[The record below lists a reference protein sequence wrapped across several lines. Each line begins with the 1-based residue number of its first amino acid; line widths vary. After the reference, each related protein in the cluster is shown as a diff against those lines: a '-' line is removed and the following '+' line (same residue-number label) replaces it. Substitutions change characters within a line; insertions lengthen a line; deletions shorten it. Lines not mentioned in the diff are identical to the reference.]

1 MIGLPSEWFDE
12 NPRGGAT
19 VNANHP
25 PAGAP
30 VLPLLVSSRGF
41 RRVGFSVPSSGFDGR
56 LFCELV
62 ETAKS
67 LALGGF
73 DGRLFCG

>member
-41 RRVGFSVPSSGFDGR
+41 ELFIDNSGNFEGNLVVVLHQKGVGILVR
-56 LFCELV
+56 L
-62 ETAKS
+62 
-67 LALGGF
+67 
-73 DGRLFCG
+73 

>member
-41 RRVGFSVPSSGFDGR
+41 ELFIDNSGNFEGNLVVVLKCQSSVILIYFYYAS
-56 LFCELV
+56 C
-62 ETAKS
+62 
-67 LALGGF
+67 
-73 DGRLFCG
+73 